1 MLCINWFLGGDCM
14 KNNHKQKNVKQ
25 MIKQTK
31 SNPSN
36 NDTHIVEG
44 EHEYIK
50 YATVAIL
57 TEQDRKRYNSDSMA
71 KRKMVCKT
79 CGIEYY
85 TNISSTCPLC
95 EIKQL
100 FLGLLEKGKFND
112 DEVVKTAID
121 SAKSKIQENASSSK
135 KNHNYRYG
143 DTIKLGN
150 FDGKPMEWIVI
161 RVEGNKIM
169 AISKYGVCSMAYHSK
184 SEAVTWEKSSLRR
197 YLNAEFFEMY
207 LDKNEQEI
215 VLQTHVENKNNTLY
229 NTIGGNDTSDRIFLL
244 SIDET
249 KRIFNSNK
257 ARECVAS
264 DYAKANV
271 TYVDAD
277 TGNSW
282 WWLRSPGEKDIYAAY
297 VEIDG
302 TINEAGNYIGST
314 RGVIRPVMWIDG
326 NKLYDI
332 NVKKIE
338 SV

>member
-1 MLCINWFLGGDCM
+1 MLCINWLLGGDCM

-36 NDTHIVEG
+36 NVTHIVEG

-57 TEQDRKRYNSDSMA
+57 TEQDRKKYNSDSMA

-112 DEVVKTAID
+112 DEVVKSAID
-121 SAKSKIQENASSSK
+121 SAKSKIQENASLSK
-135 KNHNYRYG
+135 KAHNYRYG

-150 FDGKPMEWIVI
+150 FDGKPIEWIVI

-184 SEAVTWEKSSLRR
+184 REPVTWEKSSLRR
-197 YLNAEFFEMY
+197 YLNDEFFEMY

-215 VLQTHVENKNNTLY
+215 VLQTHVENKNNMFH
-229 NTIGGNDTSDRIFLL
+229 TIGGNDTSDRIFLL
-244 SIDET
+244 SIDEA
-249 KRIFNSNK
+249 KRIFNGNN

-264 DYAKANV
+264 DYAKANF
-271 TYVDAD
+271 TYVDPD

-282 WWLRSPGEKDIYAAY
+282 WWLRSPGARDIYAAY
-297 VEIDG
+297 IRTDG
-302 TINEAGNYIGST
+302 AINEAGGNIDNPL
-314 RGVIRPVMWIDG
+314 GVVRPVMWIDC

-332 NVKKIE
+332 NMKKIE

>member
-1 MLCINWFLGGDCM
+1 MLCINWLLGGNCM
-14 KNNHKQKNVKQ
+14 KNSHKQKNVKQ

-36 NDTHIVEG
+36 NVTHIVEG

-57 TEQDRKRYNSDSMA
+57 TEQDRKRYNSDSME

-95 EIKQL
+95 EIKKI
-100 FLGLLEKGKFND
+100 FLESLENGKFSD
-112 DEVVKTAID
+112 DKVAKIEID
-121 SAKSKIQENASSSK
+121 GAKSKIQENASLSK
-135 KNHNYRYG
+135 KAHNYRYG

-161 RVEGNKIM
+161 QVEGNKIM
-169 AISKYGVCSMAYHSK
+169 AISKYGVCSMAYHLK
-184 SEAVTWEKSSLRR
+184 REPVTWEKSSLRR
-197 YLNAEFFEMY
+197 YLNADFFEMY

-215 VLQTHVENKNNTLY
+215 VLQTHVENKNNMFH
-229 NTIGGNDTSDRIFLL
+229 TIGGNDTSDRIFLL
-244 SIDET
+244 SIDEA
-249 KRIFNSNK
+249 KRIFNCNK

-264 DYAKANV
+264 DYAKANF
-271 TYVDAD
+271 TYVDPD

-282 WWLRSPGEKDIYAAY
+282 WWLRSPGARDIYAAY
-297 VEIDG
+297 IRTDG
-302 TINEAGNYIGST
+302 AINEAGGNIDSPL
-314 RGVIRPVMWIDG
+314 GVVRPVMWIDG
-326 NKLYDI
+326 NKLYGI
-332 NVKKIE
+332 NMKKIE
-338 SV
+338 SA